1 MDYPFIYDR
10 YVTGK
15 NFIRRQQDSMILG
28 NLLRQGV
35 HVCFYDTAKSGKTSL
50 LQHTLLQQRIHGWQF
65 TVGQMSALNIRTT
78 EQFLRRL
85 GAVAIRSVASSPLEY
100 SAIVEQYLGGT
111 HFVFDREVFS
121 RSDEILSLSWD
132 IDETDIRAV
141 LSLPQRLA
149 ADREVNLLLIIEEFQ
164 NLDFIED
171 SYHLFKIFESVI
183 AEDNKGCT
191 FIFSGS
197 SYNAMKELFETKG
210 LFYRRVEKFR
220 LSPVDEKEIID
231 HVVKGFLSSGKVIDR
246 DLLSGVCRM
255 FRCNMFYI
263 NHFAAICDSRSKG
276 YIMEPVL
283 MDALGCLLPIHEPRF
298 RETMNNLTTHQV
310 NFLRAVIDGY
320 KKFSTSEVI
329 HRYALNSS
337 ANVKRVKDALMK
349 KEILTFNDADEPF
362 ILDPLFEYWVKKYFF
377 EV

>member
-1 MDYPFIYDR
+1 MDSPFIYDR

-15 NFIRRQQDSMILG
+15 NFIGRRQDSVILG
-28 NLLRQGV
+28 NLLRQGN
-35 HVCFYDTAKSGKTSL
+35 HVCFYDIAGSGKTSL
-50 LQHTLLQQRIHGWQF
+50 LQHTLFNQRIQGWQF
-65 TVGQMSALNIRTT
+65 TVGQMTVLNIRTT

-100 SAIVEQYLGGT
+100 AAIVEQYLGET

-121 RSDEILSLSWD
+121 RSDEILSLNWD
-132 IDETDIRAV
+132 IDDTDIRAV

-149 ADREVNLLLIIEEFQ
+149 ADRDVNLLLVIEEFQ
-164 NLDFIED
+164 NIEFLED
-171 SYHLFKIFESVI
+171 SYNLLKIFESVI
-183 AEDNKGCT
+183 AEDRKGCT

-197 SYNAMKELFETKG
+197 SFNAMKELFETKG
-210 LFYRRVEKFR
+210 LFYRRVEKFH
-220 LSPVDEKEIID
+220 LSPVDEKDIID

-246 DLLSGVCRM
+246 DLLSGVCRT

-263 NHFAAICDSRSKG
+263 NHFAAICDSMSKG

-283 MDALGCLLPIHEPRF
+283 LDALSCLLSVHEPRF
-298 RETMNNLTTHQV
+298 RQTMNGLTTHQV
-310 NFLRAVIDGY
+310 NFLRAIIDGY
-320 KKFSTSEVI
+320 KKFSTAEVI
-329 HRYALNSS
+329 HRYSLNSS

-349 KEILTFNDADEPF
+349 KEIVSFTDEEEPYL
-362 ILDPLFEYWVKKYFF
+362 LDPLFEYWVKKYYF

>member
-1 MDYPFIYDR
+1 
-10 YVTGK
+10 
-15 NFIRRQQDSMILG
+15 MILG

-197 SYNAMKELFETKG
+197 SYNAMQELFETKG

-283 MDALGCLLPIHEPRF
+283 MDALGCLLSIHEPRF